1 MSTTDKGEPCFA
13 FVQIR
18 EPVLRSQAN
27 VKVTVISHLG
37 EIGEELSSRWGSE
50 ILGKNRVSDGVFRNA
65 VIKSAGV

>member
-27 VKVTVISHLG
+27 VG
-37 EIGEELSSRWGSE
+37 WR
-50 ILGKNRVSDGVFRNA
+50 
-65 VIKSAGV
+65 